1 MKRTTIRWTDKEHE
15 NLLALLQEEGV
26 GVGGASS
33 FMKRR
38 VLQGRRVPSVTYD
51 PLRLEQNRMIHLV
64 DSIADDYRAGRNIT
78 NDLNDLKKL
87 IRGEVP

>member
-1 MKRTTIRWTDKEHE
+1 MKKTTIRWSDEEHKKLVE
-15 NLLALLQEEGV
+15 LLQQEGV
-26 GVGGASS
+26 GVYGASG

-38 VLQGRRVPSVTYD
+38 VLQGRRVASVSYD

-87 IRGEVP
+87 VRGEQV